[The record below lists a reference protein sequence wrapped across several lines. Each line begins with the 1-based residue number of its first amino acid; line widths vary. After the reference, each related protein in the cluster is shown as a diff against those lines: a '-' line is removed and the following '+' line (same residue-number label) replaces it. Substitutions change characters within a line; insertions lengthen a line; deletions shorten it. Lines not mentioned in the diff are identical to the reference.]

1 VFEEGSE
8 VAQPL
13 SRRDRLRAATV
24 AEIRQTARALL
35 VAEGI
40 EGLSLRAIA
49 REMGMTAPALYR
61 YFPSRED
68 LLEHLIADLYDEV
81 SDAMEAARDQ
91 LPADDIGGRL
101 MTVSR
106 VFRRWSVDH
115 PREFALIFG
124 SPIPG
129 VRKEQTGEQADVAS
143 VAGRR
148 FGLVFGDLVARG
160 HAAKPMPV
168 PADGDIEPALRL
180 ELERWR
186 KEFPVPVPLGLV
198 QLYLSC
204 WVRLYGIVTMEVF
217 GHLDFA
223 LDDAEPLF
231 EAELR
236 GLAALLG
243 MPEAYRPPVTAAG
256 R

>member
-1 VFEEGSE
+1 VT
-8 VAQPL
+8 QPL
-13 SRRDRLRAATV
+13 NRRDRLRAATV
-24 AEIRQTARALL
+24 AEIKETARRLL
-35 VAEGI
+35 VSEGI

-68 LLEHLIADLYDEV
+68 LLAHLISDLYDEV
-81 SDAMEAARDQ
+81 SDAMEAARDG
-91 LPADDIGGRL
+91 LPVDDVGGRL
-101 MTVSR
+101 MAVSR
-106 VFRRWSVDH
+106 TFRRWSVSH
-115 PREFALIFG
+115 PREFALMFG
-124 SPIPG
+124 TPIPG
-129 VRKEQTGEQADVAS
+129 VMTGHTGEDAGVTSA
-143 VAGRR
+143 AGRR
-148 FGLVFGDLVARG
+148 FGLVFGQLMARG
-160 HAAKPMPV
+160 HAARPMPIR
-168 PADGDIEPALRL
+168 PDEEIEPALRA

-186 KEFPVPVPLGLV
+186 QEFPVPVPLGLV

-223 LDDAEPLF
+223 LDDPEPLF
-231 EAELR
+231 ESELR
-236 GLAALLG
+236 GLAELLG